1 MATVSASVVPAYT
14 VTARALHWIT
24 AALVLV
30 IIPAGIAM
38 GLVPRGPIQD
48 FLFHLHRS
56 CGATLIPILLFR
68 IFYRLTHKP
77 APLPDDIPALQRLAA
92 GLVHWLLYILLTV
105 QLFLGWIATSAYR
118 APILV
123 FWTFELPPIWREDR
137 AFSEQLFFFH
147 RWTGITL
154 ALLVCVHIGAALFH
168 HFVRKDRVLYRML
181 GG

>member
-1 MATVSASVVPAYT
+1 MATLRTSADPAYM
-14 VTARALHWIT
+14 VTARTLHWIT

-38 GLVPRGPIQD
+38 GLAPQGPAQD
-48 FLFHLHRS
+48 FLFHVHRS
-56 CGATLIPILLFR
+56 CGAILIPILLFR
-68 IFYRLTHKP
+68 VFYRLTHKP
-77 APLPDDIPALQRLAA
+77 APLPDDIPALQRCAA
-92 GLVHWLLYILLTV
+92 ELVHWLLYILLTI

-137 AFSEQLFFFH
+137 AFSEQLFVFH
-147 RWTGITL
+147 RLIGITI

-168 HFVRKDRVLYRML
+168 HFVRRDRVLYRML
-181 GG
+181 TG